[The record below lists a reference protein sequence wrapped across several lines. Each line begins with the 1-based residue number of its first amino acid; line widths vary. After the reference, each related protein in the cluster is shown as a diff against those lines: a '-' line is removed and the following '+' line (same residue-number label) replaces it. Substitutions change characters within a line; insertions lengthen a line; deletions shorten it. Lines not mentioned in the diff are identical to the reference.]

1 MKRERAPARVARER
15 EKTRTR
21 RSREHAGARTRRIRF
36 ALASS
41 SRIGVGMS
49 SPEYLTC
56 RQRREAAYKTRTK
69 CIVTSERWSE
79 TEEPSERGAKRRSR
93 RRRKTGGAPSD
104 ASREDQVKLA
114 SFASGVEVALVVS
127 ASIDWGKRCPHFL
140 AREGVRPR
148 EGARKK
154 QRERLLFARVAES
167 PDETNAAAAASP
179 PSSPLESAVSG
190 RAYLARGRAAVRRGP
205 RALRILRGRGR
216 ERPRRRRASARGILV
231 AIPFRVSL
239 AEGGGRSSGV
249 VSERREKKRRIDRPV
264 ARGSSASRSRSAFAS
279 RRDRAAR
286 SGRGRAGSSGVRS
299 EGCEK
304 ERVLFNDRGLE
315 ASWVNSGSFLIADVR
330 RRGARWGGG
339 GPGARA
345 RAEGSG
351 CRRRRARS
359 ERVEH
364 ELRTN
369 RQSAGKGAW
378 SDWGGV

>member
-1 MKRERAPARVARER
+1 
-15 EKTRTR
+15 
-21 RSREHAGARTRRIRF
+21 
-36 ALASS
+36 
-41 SRIGVGMS
+41 MS

-148 EGARKK
+148 EGRSDKK

-167 PDETNAAAAASP
+167 PDETNAPGGGFSAVVAARIGRSGAGVPREGASGGPAGLPRPSNFTRTGTRATSAAA
-179 PSSPLESAVSG
+179 
-190 RAYLARGRAAVRRGP
+190 RA
-205 RALRILRGRGR
+205 
-216 ERPRRRRASARGILV
+216 ARGILV

-279 RRDRAAR
+279 RRGRAAR
-286 SGRGRAGSSGVRS
+286 SGRPR
-299 EGCEK
+299 
-304 ERVLFNDRGLE
+304 RVLGRPLGRL
-315 ASWVNSGSFLIADVR
+315 
-330 RRGARWGGG
+330 
-339 GPGARA
+339 
-345 RAEGSG
+345 
-351 CRRRRARS
+351 
-359 ERVEH
+359 
-364 ELRTN
+364 
-369 RQSAGKGAW
+369 
-378 SDWGGV
+378 

>member
-15 EKTRTR
+15 EKTRAR
-21 RSREHAGARTRRIRF
+21 RSRERARARTRRIRF

-148 EGARKK
+148 EGRSDKK

-167 PDETNAAAAASP
+167 PDETNARGGGF
-179 PSSPLESAVSG
+179 SAVVAARIGRSG
-190 RAYLARGRAAVRRGP
+190 AGVPREGASGGP
-205 RALRILRGRGR
+205 AGPPRPSHPTRTGR

-249 VSERREKKRRIDRPV
+249 VSERREKKRRIDRRTRRAGVVRVSFAVRVRV
-264 ARGSSASRSRSAFAS
+264 ASGS
-279 RRDRAAR
+279 RRALGPGPR
-286 SGRGRAGSSGVRS
+286 
-299 EGCEK
+299 
-304 ERVLFNDRGLE
+304 RVLGRPLGRL
-315 ASWVNSGSFLIADVR
+315 
-330 RRGARWGGG
+330 
-339 GPGARA
+339 
-345 RAEGSG
+345 
-351 CRRRRARS
+351 
-359 ERVEH
+359 
-364 ELRTN
+364 
-369 RQSAGKGAW
+369 
-378 SDWGGV
+378 

>member
-21 RSREHAGARTRRIRF
+21 RSREHARARTRRIRF

-79 TEEPSERGAKRRSR
+79 TEEPSGRGAKRRSR

-148 EGARKK
+148 EGARKNK
-154 QRERLLFARVAES
+154 ES
-167 PDETNAAAAASP
+167 DFFSRASPSLPTRRTLPAAASP
-179 PSSPLESAVSG
+179 PSSPLESAVPG

-231 AIPFRVSL
+231 A
-239 AEGGGRSSGV
+239 
-249 VSERREKKRRIDRPV
+249 
-264 ARGSSASRSRSAFAS
+264 
-279 RRDRAAR
+279 
-286 SGRGRAGSSGVRS
+286 
-299 EGCEK
+299 
-304 ERVLFNDRGLE
+304 
-315 ASWVNSGSFLIADVR
+315 NSISCLT
-330 RRGARWGGG
+330 GGG
-339 GPGARA
+339 GWAI
-345 RAEGSG
+345 E
-351 CRRRRARS
+351 RRR
-359 ERVEH
+359 E
-364 ELRTN
+364 
-369 RQSAGKGAW
+369 
-378 SDWGGV
+378 

>member
-1 MKRERAPARVARER
+1 M
-15 EKTRTR
+15 
-21 RSREHAGARTRRIRF
+21 
-36 ALASS
+36 
-41 SRIGVGMS
+41 
-49 SPEYLTC
+49 
-56 RQRREAAYKTRTK
+56 
-69 CIVTSERWSE
+69 
-79 TEEPSERGAKRRSR
+79 
-93 RRRKTGGAPSD
+93 
-104 ASREDQVKLA
+104 
-114 SFASGVEVALVVS
+114 VVS

-148 EGARKK
+148 EGRSVKK
-154 QRERLLFARVAES
+154 QRERLLFAS
-167 PDETNAAAAASP
+167 PSLPTRRTLPAAASP
-179 PSSPLESAVSG
+179 PSSPLESAVPG
-190 RAYLARGRAAVRRGP
+190 RAYLARGRAAVQRGS

-231 AIPFRVSL
+231 AIPFRLSL

-249 VSERREKKRRIDRPV
+249 VSERVSDGRKSVESIDPSRGGRPRLV
-264 ARGSSASRSRSAFAS
+264 RGPRSRRVGVAP
-279 RRDRAAR
+279 RARA
-286 SGRGRAGSSGVRS
+286 GRGGSSGVRS

>member
-1 MKRERAPARVARER
+1 MSSFPRERRRPSS
-15 EKTRTR
+15 R
-21 RSREHAGARTRRIRF
+21 RSE
-36 ALASS
+36 
-41 SRIGVGMS
+41 
-49 SPEYLTC
+49 
-56 RQRREAAYKTRTK
+56 
-69 CIVTSERWSE
+69 
-79 TEEPSERGAKRRSR
+79 
-93 RRRKTGGAPSD
+93 
-104 ASREDQVKLA
+104 
-114 SFASGVEVALVVS
+114 
-127 ASIDWGKRCPHFL
+127 
-140 AREGVRPR
+140 
-148 EGARKK
+148 KK

-167 PDETNAAAAASP
+167 PDETNAP
-179 PSSPLESAVSG
+179 GGGFSAVVAARIGRSG
-190 RAYLARGRAAVRRGP
+190 AGVPREGASGGPAGPPRPSHFTRTGTRATSAVARA
-205 RALRILRGRGR
+205 
-216 ERPRRRRASARGILV
+216 ARGILV

-279 RRDRAAR
+279 RRGRAAR

-345 RAEGSG
+345 RAGGSG
-351 CRRRRARS
+351 RRRRRARS

>member
-1 MKRERAPARVARER
+1 
-15 EKTRTR
+15 
-21 RSREHAGARTRRIRF
+21 
-36 ALASS
+36 
-41 SRIGVGMS
+41 MS
-49 SPEYLTC
+49 SPEYLIC

-93 RRRKTGGAPSD
+93 RRRKTGGGPSD

-148 EGARKK
+148 EGARKNK
-154 QRERLLFARVAES
+154 ES
-167 PDETNAAAAASP
+167 DFFSRASPSLPTRRTLAAAASP
-179 PSSPLESAVSG
+179 PSSPLESAVPG

-279 RRDRAAR
+279 RLGRAAR

-330 RRGARWGGG
+330 RRGARGGGG

-345 RAEGSG
+345 RGGAGVRVVVVVARGRSVSNTSYEPIV
-351 CRRRRARS
+351 RAPAKARG
-359 ERVEH
+359 
-364 ELRTN
+364 RT
-369 RQSAGKGAW
+369 GAACDVVTPRA
-378 SDWGGV
+378 STRPE

>member
-15 EKTRTR
+15 ENTRVR
-21 RSREHAGARTRRIRF
+21 RSRERARARTRRIRF

-79 TEEPSERGAKRRSR
+79 TEEPSGRGAKRRSR
-93 RRRKTGGAPSD
+93 RRRKTGRAPSD

-148 EGARKK
+148 EGRSVKK

-167 PDETNAAAAASP
+167 PDETNASGGGF
-179 PSSPLESAVSG
+179 SAVVAARIGRSG
-190 RAYLARGRAAVRRGP
+190 AGVPREGRAAVQRGS

-231 AIPFRVSL
+231 AIPFRLSL
-239 AEGGGRSSGV
+239 AEGWAI
-249 VSERREKKRRIDRPV
+249 ERRRE
-264 ARGSSASRSRSAFAS
+264 
-279 RRDRAAR
+279 
-286 SGRGRAGSSGVRS
+286 
-299 EGCEK
+299 
-304 ERVLFNDRGLE
+304 
-315 ASWVNSGSFLIADVR
+315 
-330 RRGARWGGG
+330 
-339 GPGARA
+339 
-345 RAEGSG
+345 
-351 CRRRRARS
+351 
-359 ERVEH
+359 
-364 ELRTN
+364 
-369 RQSAGKGAW
+369 
-378 SDWGGV
+378 

>member
-1 MKRERAPARVARER
+1 
-15 EKTRTR
+15 
-21 RSREHAGARTRRIRF
+21 
-36 ALASS
+36 
-41 SRIGVGMS
+41 MS

-79 TEEPSERGAKRRSR
+79 TEEPSGRGAKRRSR

-104 ASREDQVKLA
+104 ASHEDQVKLA

-148 EGARKK
+148 EGRSVKK
-154 QRERLLFARVAES
+154 QRERLLFAS
-167 PDETNAAAAASP
+167 PSLPTRRTLPAAASP
-179 PSSPLESAVSG
+179 PSSPLESAVPG
-190 RAYLARGRAAVRRGP
+190 RAYLARGRAAVQRGS

-231 AIPFRVSL
+231 AIPFRLSL

-249 VSERREKKRRIDRPV
+249 VSERVSDGRKSVESIDPSRGGRPRLV
-264 ARGSSASRSRSAFAS
+264 RGPRSRRVGVAP
-279 RRDRAAR
+279 RA
-286 SGRGRAGSSGVRS
+286 RAGAAPGPRASARKVVRRNEFSSTTEVSKRAG
-299 EGCEK
+299 
-304 ERVLFNDRGLE
+304 
-315 ASWVNSGSFLIADVR
+315 LIAVLSSSRTSVAVVR
-330 RRGARWGGG
+330 AGAAA
-339 GPGARA
+339 ARA
-345 RAEGSG
+345 RARAGG
-351 CRRRRARS
+351 GAGRRRRRARS

>member
-15 EKTRTR
+15 EKTRAR
-21 RSREHAGARTRRIRF
+21 RSRERARARTRRIRF

-148 EGARKK
+148 EGARKNK
-154 QRERLLFARVAES
+154 ES
-167 PDETNAAAAASP
+167 DFFSRASPSLPTRRTLAAAASP
-179 PSSPLESAVSG
+179 RSSPLESAVPG
-190 RAYLARGRAAVRRGP
+190 RAYLARGRAAVRRAP

-249 VSERREKKRRIDRPV
+249 VSERREKKRRIDRRTRRAGVVRVSFAVRVRV
-264 ARGSSASRSRSAFAS
+264 ASGS
-279 RRDRAAR
+279 RRALGPGPR
-286 SGRGRAGSSGVRS
+286 
-299 EGCEK
+299 
-304 ERVLFNDRGLE
+304 RVLGRPLGRL
-315 ASWVNSGSFLIADVR
+315 
-330 RRGARWGGG
+330 
-339 GPGARA
+339 
-345 RAEGSG
+345 
-351 CRRRRARS
+351 
-359 ERVEH
+359 
-364 ELRTN
+364 
-369 RQSAGKGAW
+369 
-378 SDWGGV
+378 